1 MHMKIMQLALTPPM
15 QPERISNSQRD
26 RLAYIEFRLY
36 FLGEIRRQ
44 DLISRFGVGP
54 AGATRD
60 FAKYKELYPENISF
74 DSSTK
79 AYVIGKN
86 FAPTYEHVPERV
98 LTALTQGFGDGVN
111 STSGALLT
119 CEFPMMFNRP
129 TMSVLAPVT
138 RAINLKKAVK
148 LRYYSHTSGATERVI
163 VPFALVNDGLRWH
176 VRAFDRKSKDFR
188 DFVFTRMEATSVVE
202 DTVIENHEL
211 SAADIQWNRIL
222 EIDLIPHPAR
232 EHPEIIEHDY
242 GMTSGVLHVEVRAAI
257 AGYLLR
263 LWIVDCSPN
272 HILEGEEYRLCLK
285 DELVLYGVSSA
296 IFAPGYKSPRNA
308 KEQ

>member
-1 MHMKIMQLALTPPM
+1 MKTMQIALTPPL
-15 QPERISNSQRD
+15 QSEHISNSQRD

-60 FAKYKELYPENISF
+60 FAKYKELFPENISF

-86 FAPTYEHVPERV
+86 FSPTYEHVPERV

-111 STSGALLT
+111 SAGGALLT
-119 CEFPMMFNRP
+119 CEFPMMFNQP

-148 LRYYSHTSGATERVI
+148 LRYYSHSSGATERVI

-176 VRAFDRKSKDFR
+176 ARAFDRKSKDFR

-202 DTVIENHEL
+202 DTAIENYEF
-211 SAADIQWNRIL
+211 STADIQWNRIL
-222 EIDLIPHPAR
+222 ELDLIPHPAR

-242 GMTSGVLHVEVRAAI
+242 GMISGVLHVKVRAAM

-272 HILEGEEYRLCLK
+272 HNLEGEEYRLCLK
-285 DELVLYGVSSA
+285 DDLLLYGVSSA
-296 IFAPGYKSPRNA
+296 IFAPGYKSPRNV
-308 KEQ
+308 

>member
-1 MHMKIMQLALTPPM
+1 M

-44 DLISRFGVGP
+44 DLMSRFGVGP

-60 FAKYKELYPENISF
+60 FAKYKELFPENISF

-79 AYVIGKN
+79 TYVIGKK

-98 LTALTQGFGDGVN
+98 FTALTQGFGDGVN
-111 STSGALLT
+111 TTGGALLA
-119 CEFPMMFNRP
+119 CELPMMFNQP
-129 TMSVLAPVT
+129 TMSVVAPIT

-148 LRYYSHTSGATERVI
+148 LRYYSHTSGTTDREI

-188 DFVFTRMEATSVVE
+188 DFVFTRMEIPLVVE
-202 DTVIENHEL
+202 DSVIENHEL
-211 SAADIQWNRIL
+211 PTSDIQWNRIL
-222 EIDLIPHPAR
+222 ELDFIPHPAR

-242 GMTSGVLHVEVRAAI
+242 GMTTGVLHVKVRAAI

-272 HILEGEEYRLCLK
+272 HI
-285 DELVLYGVSSA
+285 
-296 IFAPGYKSPRNA
+296 
-308 KEQ
+308 

>member
-1 MHMKIMQLALTPPM
+1 MKTIQIAHTPPT

-44 DLISRFGVGP
+44 DLMNRFGVGP

-60 FAKYKELYPENISF
+60 FAKYKELFPENISF

-79 AYVIGKN
+79 TYVIGKN
-86 FAPTYEHVPERV
+86 FSPTYEHIPERV
-98 LTALTQGFGDGVN
+98 LTALTQGFGDGVS
-111 STSGALLT
+111 STGGALLA
-119 CEFPMMFNRP
+119 CEFPMMFNKP
-129 TMSVLAPVT
+129 SMSVLAPIT

-188 DFVFTRMEATSVVE
+188 DFVFTRMEATTVVE
-202 DTVIENHEL
+202 DVVIENHEL
-211 SAADIQWNRIL
+211 STSDIQWNRIL
-222 EIDLIPHPAR
+222 ELDLIPHPAR
-232 EHPEIIEHDY
+232 EHAEIIEHDY
-242 GMTSGVLHVEVRAAI
+242 GMTAGVLHVKVRAAI

-263 LWIVDCSPN
+263 LW
-272 HILEGEEYRLCLK
+272 R
-285 DELVLYGVSSA
+285 
-296 IFAPGYKSPRNA
+296 
-308 KEQ
+308 EQCASQDWQDWQDWDLRPL